1 MNASAAIADPLLRRA
16 FADGLA
22 PRTLT
27 VLLGTGGLL
36 VWRLSLSEER
46 ARRPKARRS
55 SGSAIAAEAFMNH
68 AGEASVVQSLHKT
81 HPTDLANPSATHSS
95 QRQE

>member
-46 ARRPKARRS
+46 DRGGASPLASMRRTRE
-55 SGSAIAAEAFMNH
+55 AA
-68 AGEASVVQSLHKT
+68 
-81 HPTDLANPSATHSS
+81 
-95 QRQE
+95 